1 MGHTPYG
8 YRIENGVAVID
19 EDKAESIGKL
29 YAYYLSGLALTVAAK
44 KAGVTAN
51 HSSVG
56 KILRN
61 RRYLGDEY
69 YPQIVGQGTFDAA
82 EVERQK
88 RAEKLGRIKEPKEH
102 QEVTV
107 PISFC
112 IDVIEQKYE
121 DPFRQAEY
129 AYSRIA
135 KEALNE

>member
-1 MGHTPYG
+1 M
-8 YRIENGVAVID
+8 AVID
-19 EDKAESIGKL
+19 EDRPESIDKL
-29 YAYYLSGLALTVAAK
+29 YEYYLSGLALTVAAK
-44 KAGVTAN
+44 KAGVNAN

-69 YPQIVGQGTFDAA
+69 YPQIVDKDTFDAA

-102 QEVTV
+102 QEITV
-107 PISFC
+107 PITFG

-129 AYSRIA
+129 AYSQIA

>member
-44 KAGVTAN
+44 KAGVNAN

-56 KILRN
+56 KMLRN

-69 YPQIVGQGTFDAA
+69 YPQIVDKDTFDAA

-88 RAEKLGRIKEPKEH
+88 RAEKLGRVKEPKEH
-102 QEVTV
+102 QQITA
-107 PISFC
+107 PISFR
-112 IDVIEQKYE
+112 IDMIEQKYE

-129 AYSRIA
+129 AYSQIA

>member
-44 KAGVTAN
+44 KAGVNAN

-56 KILRN
+56 KMLRN

-69 YPQIVGQGTFDAA
+69 YPQIVDKDTFDAA

-88 RAEKLGRIKEPKEH
+88 RAEKLGRVKEPKEH
-102 QEVTV
+102 QQITA
-107 PISFC
+107 PISFR
-112 IDVIEQKYE
+112 IDMIEQKYE

-129 AYSRIA
+129 AYSQIA
-135 KEALNE
+135 EEALNE

>member
-8 YRIENGVAVID
+8 YRIENGTAVID
-19 EDKAESIGKL
+19 EDRAESIGRL

-56 KILRN
+56 KMLRN

-69 YPQIVGQGTFDAA
+69 YPQIVDKDTFDAA

-102 QEVTV
+102 QEITA
-107 PISFC
+107 PIAFC

-129 AYSRIA
+129 VYSQIA
-135 KEALNE
+135 KEALDE